1 MSSEP
6 QSYLT
11 RAEKETQAAADRL
24 IMQIEGALA
33 SVAVISRDYG
43 ELEAK
48 ADRLERA
55 ARDLSVALREL
66 AYERRNKGTQR

>member
-6 QSYLT
+6 LSYLT

-24 IMQIEGALA
+24 IMQIERALA
-33 SVAVISRDYG
+33 GVAVVSSDYG
-43 ELEAK
+43 ELEAR

-66 AYERRNKGTQR
+66 SRERRNQASLA